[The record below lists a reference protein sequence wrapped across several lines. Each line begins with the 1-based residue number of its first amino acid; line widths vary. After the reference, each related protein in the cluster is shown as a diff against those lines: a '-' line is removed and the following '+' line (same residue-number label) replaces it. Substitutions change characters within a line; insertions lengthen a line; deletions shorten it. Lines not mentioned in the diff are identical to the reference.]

1 MGGKMGGKT
10 FHRKA
15 NGFQGN
21 RMKLWGATGWVEK
34 NDIFATQIAVLP
46 PEGKKQ
52 PQNRTESGPGDKK
65 VVANKWTG

>member
-1 MGGKMGGKT
+1 MGGKT

-21 RMKLWGATGWVEK
+21 RMKLWGATEWVEK

>member
-1 MGGKMGGKT
+1 MGGKT

-15 NGFQGN
+15 DGFQEN
-21 RMKLWGATGWVEK
+21 LMKLRVSTERVEK

-52 PQNRTESGPGDKK
+52 PQNRSESGPGNKK
-65 VVANKWTG
+65 VVAEQQERC